1 MRDAHLAL
9 ESWTCPCR
17 CAQREASA
25 VRGGR
30 EGDVETGSH
39 FVGHGSSEK
48 DTFLIGSGLSP
59 FSRAPITVHSEQ
71 GSQVTS
77 SLRDSGP

>member
-1 MRDAHLAL
+1 M
-9 ESWTCPCR
+9 
-17 CAQREASA
+17 
-25 VRGGR
+25 
-30 EGDVETGSH
+30 ETGSH

-59 FSRAPITVHSEQ
+59 FSRVPISVHSER

-77 SLRDSGP
+77 SLRDSRP